1 MNSSVLCCATLN
13 IAPGIERSIDS
24 IFLRKLS
31 ANLLYQV
38 FGFDVFGAKVELW
51 ICSKGLLELVLFVS
65 ARHQLFYFLSGSSVT
80 NIRYSKDSWE
90 GGGYFLSPHYHFH
103 KRRDNSWAITAE
115 CLPLHIAGSRNR
127 TENH

>member
-38 FGFDVFGAKVELW
+38 FVFDVFGAKVELW

-65 ARHQLFYFLSGSSVT
+65 ARDQLFHFLSGSSVT
-80 NIRYSKDSWE
+80 NIHYSKDSWE
-90 GGGYFLSPHYHFH
+90 GGGYFLVLTTTST
-103 KRRDNSWAITAE
+103 NAE
-115 CLPLHIAGSRNR
+115 NIAGRLLQSVYLC
-127 TENH
+127 T

>member
-38 FGFDVFGAKVELW
+38 FGFDVFGTKVVLW

-65 ARHQLFYFLSGSSVT
+65 ARDQLFFFLSGFSFT
-80 NIRYSKDSWE
+80 NVHYSKDSWE
-90 GGGYFLSPHYHFH
+90 GAGYFLSPHYHFH
-103 KRRDNSWAITAE
+103 RHLDITQVITAE
-115 CLPLHIAGSRNR
+115 SLPLHIAGSWNR
-127 TENH
+127 TGNH